1 MTEPERDIFF
11 LEGVDDYWSPASSA
25 GDYEDDDIDESGAEH
40 AQDSEE
46 GDEGARQ
53 P

>member
-25 GDYEDDDIDESGAEH
+25 GDYEDEDDVESEADQTG
-40 AQDSEE
+40 DP
-46 GDEGARQ
+46 DEGCEEVCRS
-53 P
+53 

>member
-25 GDYEDDDIDESGAEH
+25 GDCGDDPDEEDAVVDDDEGGES
-40 AQDSEE
+40 S
-46 GDEGARQ
+46 
-53 P
+53 